1 MQTPMTSISAG
12 QEVARARLAVS
23 LAFAVMGVTL
33 GAWSPQVA
41 VVKQRLEL
49 SEAQLGF
56 YLLILPLAACFGMAL
71 ATALSTR
78 IGTGPLMRVFAPLT
92 PLSLL
97 LPVFAP
103 DPLSTILAFFAF
115 GFTFGALDIAMN
127 AHASL
132 VERRIGRPVMGRFHA
147 WFSGGAFAGAAMA
160 SPLTAYAGPP
170 GQAVITVILTIPI
183 ACLAGVWTFAGAQ
196 DRGVDGAPLIA
207 LPGPRIFIF
216 GLIALMVLAAEGA
229 SLDWSAVWSISA
241 RALPQSQAS
250 WPFAAFSLGMFI
262 GRYNGDGLRAR
273 MSAAAIL
280 LGGALLWSAGL
291 AMALTSGPFW
301 LVIAGFSIFGLGIS
315 MLFPVLI
322 SMAAERTQRNETAAI
337 AAVVSMG
344 YLGLLMGPPVVGFI
358 AEASSLTTALGLVAA
373 LGLVVAITG
382 YRSARR

>member
-1 MQTPMTSISAG
+1 MTTIPAG
-12 QEVARARLAVS
+12 KDVARARLAVS

-41 VVKQRLEL
+41 VIKQRLDL
-49 SEAQLGF
+49 GEAQLGF
-56 YLLILPLAACFGMAL
+56 YLLILPFAACFGMAL

-78 IGTGPLMRVFAPLT
+78 LGTGPLMRLFAPLT

-103 DPLSTILAFFAF
+103 DPRSTVLAFFAF

-127 AHASL
+127 AHAVL

-147 WFSGGAFAGAAMA
+147 WFSAGAFAGAAAA
-160 SPLTAYAGPP
+160 SPLTTYAGPL
-170 GQAVITVILTIPI
+170 GQPVITVLLTIPV
-183 ACLAGVWTFAGAQ
+183 ACFAGVWAFAGAQ

-207 LPGPRIFIF
+207 RPGPRIFIF

-229 SLDWSAVWSISA
+229 SLDWSAVWSVSA
-241 RALPQSQAS
+241 LSLPQSQAS
-250 WPFAAFSLGMFI
+250 WPFAAFSLGMLI
-262 GRYNGDGLRAR
+262 GRYHGDGLRAR
-273 MSAAAIL
+273 MSAAPIL

-291 AMALTSGPFW
+291 AVALASNPVW
-301 LVIAGFSIFGLGIS
+301 LVITGFGVFGLGIS

-322 SMAAERTQRNETAAI
+322 AMAAERTQRNETAAI

-344 YLGLLMGPPVVGFI
+344 YLGVLIGPPIVGFI
-358 AEASSLTTALGLVAA
+358 AQASSLTAALGLIAA

-382 YRSARR
+382 YRAARR